1 MKRLALIA
9 LLSVMLCGCAL
20 RRRCIVATSIVG
32 SLSREDVEEMDEEIT
47 EHLVPVL
54 YVEDA
59 LDALLADCAFTAGQL
74 ATFDRE
80 RTRLITRR
88 RGWQDRYSWK
98 FWVKWKPVLPGIGPY
113 EDWPDWDKARKKKV
127 NAGYGED

>member
-1 MKRLALIA
+1 MPSRSLQRERMPGPERRPPA
-9 LLSVMLCGCAL
+9 CAGTFYPGT
-20 RRRCIVATSIVG
+20 A
-32 SLSREDVEEMDEEIT
+32 DE
-47 EHLVPVL
+47 L
-54 YVEDA
+54 DRA